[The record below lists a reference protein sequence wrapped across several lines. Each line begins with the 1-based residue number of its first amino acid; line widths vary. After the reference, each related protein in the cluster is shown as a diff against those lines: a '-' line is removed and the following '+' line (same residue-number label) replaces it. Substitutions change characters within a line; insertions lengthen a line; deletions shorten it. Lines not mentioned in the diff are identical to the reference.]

1 MKTRDTNKLIMF
13 QAVVD
18 HCTLP
23 AHGDAVA
30 KLPGFALAAG
40 RFEDA
45 VESLEDRFS
54 LSLQLNPST
63 SAESKA
69 ALLDVLA
76 TEAAKLSG
84 GVVTWAKVHKDDDL
98 AGKAHIVCST
108 ITNAREIQAADW
120 VEGLINTASTAVEAN
135 PAGLADYGVTPEL
148 IDNVAIPLARFNQAI
163 GRPRSIINARKRANE
178 SIPLYI
184 AKSDEQLG
192 HMDRLAPLLEAS
204 YPDFVAAY
212 RDCRKVVHFAATRS
226 LSEEEKA
233 NAEVRAAKEEL
244 LDAKRASELTVIL
257 AKRDATRAQAR
268 QIRAALNA

>member
-1 MKTRDTNKLIMF
+1 
-13 QAVVD
+13 
-18 HCTLP
+18 
-23 AHGDAVA
+23 
-30 KLPGFALAAG
+30 
-40 RFEDA
+40 
-45 VESLEDRFS
+45 
-54 LSLQLNPST
+54 
-63 SAESKA
+63 
-69 ALLDVLA
+69 
-76 TEAAKLSG
+76 
-84 GVVTWAKVHKDDDL
+84 
-98 AGKAHIVCST
+98 
-108 ITNAREIQAADW
+108 
-120 VEGLINTASTAVEAN
+120 VEAN

-192 HMDRLAPLLEAS
+192 HMDRLALLLEAS

-244 LDAKRASELTVIL
+244 LDAKRASELSGGWIAGPSCSCVLRGDPIGNVTTKDGNEQRGDRRAPTGPRFQSL
-257 AKRDATRAQAR
+257 TAQAEGVGR
-268 QIRAALNA
+268 LVLQPPFEQETRVESPMHSPFGRERRLEDQVP